1 MLSNICIARITNF
14 FVFSSH
20 LSSGKFLF
28 LSVQYPD
35 QNVQHHEADTA
46 AAGTKRQKR
55 SPTRA
60 RDVPVR
66 RLISFV
72 NFSSFFVVWLFASL
86 SVGLHSGSITES
98 RFFSREILA

>member
-1 MLSNICIARITNF
+1 M
-14 FVFSSH
+14 
-20 LSSGKFLF
+20 
-28 LSVQYPD
+28 
-35 QNVQHHEADTA
+35 QHHEADTA

-66 RLISFV
+66 RLISFF
-72 NFSSFFVVWLFASL
+72 NFVVVWLFASL
-86 SVGLHSGSITES
+86 SVGLHSGSSTES

>member
-1 MLSNICIARITNF
+1 M
-14 FVFSSH
+14 
-20 LSSGKFLF
+20 
-28 LSVQYPD
+28 
-35 QNVQHHEADTA
+35 QHHEADTA

-86 SVGLHSGSITES
+86 SVGLHSGSSTES